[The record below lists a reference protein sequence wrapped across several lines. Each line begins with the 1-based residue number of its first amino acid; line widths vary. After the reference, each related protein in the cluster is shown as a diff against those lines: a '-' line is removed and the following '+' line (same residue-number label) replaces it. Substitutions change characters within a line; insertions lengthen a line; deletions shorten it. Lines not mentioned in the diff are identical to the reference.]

1 LGEYLNL
8 FAACVLLVLLFCGGW
23 HFWIN
28 YFWYFNKLINFWFF
42 NIV

>member
-23 HFWIN
+23 LFWDI
-28 YFWYFNKLINFWFF
+28 YLKCFKDIIIFWLSIIY
-42 NIV
+42 